1 LKQNNLVLLFNCACR
16 ILREPQLSGR
26 HVGHLLVQKLGLHI
40 FFLRQFLNPRIAFFL
55 GGVRADPRC
64 VRLRYD
70 VYFVE
75 PIVFE
80 RSVVGALFGNL
91 MLCSI
96 WRELCW

>member
-1 LKQNNLVLLFNCACR
+1 MQNFKGTTIKWTSCR
-16 ILREPQLSGR
+16 TFAGPKAR
-26 HVGHLLVQKLGLHI
+26 VAY
-40 FFLRQFLNPRIAFFL
+40 FFLKQFLNPRIAFFL

-80 RSVVGALFGNL
+80 RSVVGALFGNS